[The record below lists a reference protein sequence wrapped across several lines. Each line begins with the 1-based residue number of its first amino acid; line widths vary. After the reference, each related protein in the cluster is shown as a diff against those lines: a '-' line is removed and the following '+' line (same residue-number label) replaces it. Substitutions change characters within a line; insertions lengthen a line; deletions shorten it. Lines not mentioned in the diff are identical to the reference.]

1 MIVRSAAIIP
11 GLLLAGSAMAHPG
24 DDFHPHA
31 IDPVSPVFPAAAE
44 FFGVNARCSM
54 TFDVTEDGGTENICG
69 VCATTAPAEGPAADQ
84 IAELFVQSGV
94 VAVNQWRYA
103 PEDTPFPQNTA
114 RFTFHMNGDSKKTLP
129 EYPIPVPC
137 ESRPVS

>member
-1 MIVRSAAIIP
+1 
-11 GLLLAGSAMAHPG
+11 MA
-24 DDFHPHA
+24 DFFERLDRRLIRFIEA
-31 IDPVSPVFPAAAE
+31 QKI
-44 FFGVNARCSM
+44 FFTA
-54 TFDVTEDGGTENICG
+54 
-69 VCATTAPAEGPAADQ
+69 TAPAEGPAADQ